1 MEWGQD
7 LVPPFVQVEITGH
20 VFESG
25 LPKTRIT
32 AERDPELRQRL
43 DLPQIN
49 VGGKRKGP
57 DPPRPDGVLSARVLL
72 CNAVKYAVPTSCA
85 ACPPHSCTSDM
96 GVLGAVYHC
105 STPRHVIWAW
115 ASFMSGLSPH
125 RTQLWTAGKA
135 SPAVEGHGSSRSR
148 ERATS
153 NLPEDLNP
161 LVAWVLYEHAH
172 HLQLESMDEE
182 ELEPCQS
189 IARHIGDRCPR
200 MLANT
205 NGVPAQPVFQLT
217 SGAPVLTDMHTS
229 HSDLIK
235 AFVRSCDFP

>member
-1 MEWGQD
+1 M
-7 LVPPFVQVEITGH
+7 PPFVQVEITGH
-20 VFESG
+20 VCESG

-32 AERDPELRQRL
+32 AERDPELCQRF

-57 DPPRPDGVLSARVLL
+57 DPPRPDGVLSAHMLL
-72 CNAVKYAVPTSCA
+72 CNAVTYAAPTSCA

-105 STPRHVIWAW
+105 STPRHVVWAW

-125 RTQLWTAGKA
+125 RTKLWTAGKA

-148 ERATS
+148 ERPTS

-172 HLQLESMDEE
+172 CLQLESMDED

-189 IARHIGDRCPR
+189 IARHIGDRCHR

-217 SGAPVLTDMHTS
+217 SGAPVLADMHTS

-235 AFVRSCDFP
+235 AFVRSCYFP